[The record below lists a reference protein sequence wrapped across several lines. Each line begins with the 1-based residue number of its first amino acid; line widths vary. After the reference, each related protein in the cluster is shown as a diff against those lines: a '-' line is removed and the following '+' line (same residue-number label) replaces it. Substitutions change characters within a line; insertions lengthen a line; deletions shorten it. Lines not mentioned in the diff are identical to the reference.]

1 MPPEPKQVILKDL
14 TDLEFARLRAE
25 QKNMLQQAIVNDAA
39 LEAEQERREK
49 LVKEQANEK
58 PVQKD

>member
-1 MPPEPKQVILKDL
+1 MLPEPKQVILKDL